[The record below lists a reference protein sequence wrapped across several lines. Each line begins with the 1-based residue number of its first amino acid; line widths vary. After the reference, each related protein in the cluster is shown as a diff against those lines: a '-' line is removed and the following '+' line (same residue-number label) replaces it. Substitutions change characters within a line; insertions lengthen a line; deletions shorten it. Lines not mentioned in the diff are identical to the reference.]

1 MVNNNWFFDIE
12 NVVFTNI
19 KVNATKKLKDKFP
32 KINFTTSNR
41 TQGSP
46 IYPTVYIHENAGAE
60 KGNDLENKTI
70 NAVESNIQIE
80 VITDTSKDDAKKIA
94 SVCADIMKNMS
105 FDITSLPV
113 FEEGSSYYRLI
124 MRCSRTFGNADL

>member
-1 MVNNNWFFDIE
+1 MTNSWFFDIE
-12 NVVFTNI
+12 NLVFTNI
-19 KVNATKKLKDKFP
+19 KVNASKKLKDKFP
-32 KINFTTSNR
+32 NINFTTSNR

-46 IYPTVYIHENAGAE
+46 IYPTVYIHENAGQE
-60 KGNDLENKTI
+60 KGQDLENKTI
-70 NAVESNIQIE
+70 NAVLSNIQVE

-94 SVCADIMKNMS
+94 SVCTDILKSMS

>member
-32 KINFTTSNR
+32 KINFTASNR

-94 SVCADIMKNMS
+94 SVCSGIIKNMS

-124 MRCSRTFGNADL
+124 MRCSRIFGNADL

>member
-1 MVNNNWFFDIE
+1 MTNNWFFDIE
-12 NVVFTNI
+12 NLVFTNI
-19 KVNATKKLKDKFP
+19 KVNASKKLKDKFP
-32 KINFTTSNR
+32 NINFTTSNR

-46 IYPTVYIHENAGAE
+46 IYPTVYIHENEGQE
-60 KGNDLENKTI
+60 KGQDLENKTI
-70 NAVESNIQIE
+70 NAVLSNIQVE

-94 SVCADIMKNMS
+94 SVCTDILKNMS
-105 FDITSLPV
+105 FNITALPV

>member
-1 MVNNNWFFDIE
+1 MFNNNWFFDIE

-41 TQGSP
+41 TQGNP
-46 IYPTVYIHENAGAE
+46 IYPTVYIHENAGSE

-105 FDITSLPV
+105 FDITSLPA

-124 MRCSRTFGNADL
+124 MRCSRIFGNADL